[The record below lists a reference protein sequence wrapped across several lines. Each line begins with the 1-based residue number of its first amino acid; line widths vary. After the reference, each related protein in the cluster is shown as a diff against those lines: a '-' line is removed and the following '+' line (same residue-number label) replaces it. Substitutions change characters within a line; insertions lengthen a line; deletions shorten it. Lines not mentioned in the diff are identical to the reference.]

1 MLLTT
6 ANIAFA
12 AGVCA
17 AAIIGAFVVPAA
29 ADAALK
35 AKKSEIEGAFKRQI
49 ERFEKSR
56 SIGSDATEAQRKQ
69 AKSAERWARDM
80 ARMEDAGKVQP
91 WQAAELARVGIIG
104 HAREEKDYVRINDAK
119 WSYPATARTRLYL
132 AAALAAL
139 CAAMLYPLTQ
149 PGAPSAWAAL
159 AGVLLMSGVLVIACC
174 DWRAM
179 TIPYQLC
186 ALAAL
191 PSIALALL
199 TWGPSGFPTAAG
211 WAVGITAI
219 VWLLAKILGWF
230 GLKGAIGSGDLRL
243 MPWLCL
249 PCGLIGSFCGLAA
262 CCAAMGAMGAGM
274 WALRL
279 VNRKSRL
286 PMAPGLCVWL
296 AVGYTTGQVM
306 PGILGMGA

>member
-1 MLLTT
+1 MLITT

-12 AGVCA
+12 TGVGA
-17 AAIIGAFVVPAA
+17 AAIIGAFIVPAA
-29 ADAALK
+29 SDSALK
-35 AKKSEIEGAFKRQI
+35 AKKNEIEGAFGRQI
-49 ERFEKSR
+49 ERYEKSR
-56 SIGSDATEAQRKQ
+56 SLGDDATDAERKRG
-69 AKSAERWARDM
+69 KSAERWARDM
-80 ARMEDAGKVQP
+80 ACMEEAGKVQP

-104 HAREEKDYVRINDAK
+104 HARDDKEYVRINETK

-149 PGAPSAWAAL
+149 PGAPSPWVAL
-159 AGVLLMSGVLVIACC
+159 AGVPLMSIVLVIACC
-174 DWRAM
+174 DWRSM

-191 PSIALALL
+191 PSIALALI
-199 TWGPSGFPTAAG
+199 TWGPSGFLTAAG
-211 WAVGITAI
+211 WAVGITAT
-219 VWLLAKILGWF
+219 VWLLAKVLGAF

-249 PCGLIGSFCGLAA
+249 PCGLVGSFCGLAA
-262 CCAAMGAMGAGM
+262 CCAAMGIMGAGM
-274 WALRL
+274 WALKL

-286 PMAPGLCVWL
+286 PMAPGLCVWI
-296 AVGYTTGQVM
+296 AVGYTAGQVM

>member
-12 AGVCA
+12 AGIGA

-29 ADAALK
+29 SDAVLK
-35 AKKSEIEGAFKRQI
+35 AKRNEIEGAFKRQI
-49 ERFEKSR
+49 ERYERSR
-56 SIGSDATEAQRKQ
+56 SLGNDATEAERKQ

-80 ARMEDAGKVQP
+80 VRMEEAGKVQA

-104 HAREEKDYVRINDAK
+104 HAREDRNYVRINDAK

-132 AAALAAL
+132 AVALAAL
-139 CAAMLYPLTQ
+139 CAVMLFPLTR

-159 AGVLLMSGVLVIACC
+159 AGVPLMSIVLVIACC
-174 DWRAM
+174 DWRSM

-219 VWLLAKILGWF
+219 VWLLARILGAL

-249 PCGLIGSFCGLAA
+249 PCGLAGSFCGIAA

-274 WALRL
+274 WVLKLA
-279 VNRKSRL
+279 NRKSRL

-296 AVGYTTGQVM
+296 AVGYAAGQIM

>member
-1 MLLTT
+1 MRKGYIWNRLLRSLVSILIIMLIVFTMVYTLVPRD
-6 ANIAFA
+6 NIFFEDSTYRKL
-12 AGVCA
+12 G
-17 AAIIGAFVVPAA
+17 G
-29 ADAALK
+29 
-35 AKKSEIEGAFKRQI
+35 KSDDK
-49 ERFEKSR
+49 
-56 SIGSDATEAQRKQ
+56 TEYVY
-69 AKSAERWARDM
+69 ST
-80 ARMEDAGKVQP
+80 
-91 WQAAELARVGIIG
+91 WQKLGYL
-104 HAREEKDYVRINDAK
+104 DYVRINDAK